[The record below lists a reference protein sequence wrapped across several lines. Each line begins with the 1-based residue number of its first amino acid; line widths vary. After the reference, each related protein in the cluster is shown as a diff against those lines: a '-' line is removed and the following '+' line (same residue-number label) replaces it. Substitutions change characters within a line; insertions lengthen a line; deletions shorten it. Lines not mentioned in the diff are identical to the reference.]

1 VPEQADPNPH
11 GNYSTTPRPP
21 GATPANNVPGVT
33 TPRNAVPCAREYE
46 EMRDVARWSAAAI
59 PWWAGR

>member
-1 VPEQADPNPH
+1 
-11 GNYSTTPRPP
+11 
-21 GATPANNVPGVT
+21 VPGVT